1 MNFLNPIFLFGLAA
15 SALPIIIHLLNLRK
29 QKKIE
34 FSTLKFLN
42 ELQQTK
48 IRRLKLKQWLL
59 LLLRTLLI
67 IFIVLAFARPAI
79 ENSIPG
85 FVTYSKSSTAVI
97 IDNTFSME
105 LSDNLG
111 QRFRRAQS
119 ITKQITENLDEG
131 DKVAISVLSSDKI
144 PVFKSSIGEVDD
156 DISSLEINTKKVFF
170 QSSLNRSKQ
179 SLIDDNNLN
188 KNILLI
194 SDLQSNL
201 LNEVDTMSKL
211 EDVSSISI
219 IQIGD
224 DQNNIN
230 NVSIDS
236 VRLLSTLF
244 RVGMDVELEINIQNH
259 GTEALNDIVM
269 SLIINDER
277 ISQRTIDLDPK
288 SSQKVKLFSAVNLT
302 GVIDARI
309 EIEGDALDRDN
320 RYYFSFIIPEKAS
333 VALFSNKKKSFSE
346 IALSNEVSDLSS
358 LDVFDSKELEKISL
372 ESYDVIVLSSI
383 KISKSAVKLIAS
395 FIKNGGN
402 VLLLPNEES
411 LNEIDQLMNQISGAG
426 IKGQFYQD
434 SEAEFTEVEKLH
446 PIFDGVFSGSSD
458 RKSIVESPKISK
470 AYYSLSGFPIIKV
483 GNYNFLSE
491 IDYENG
497 KMIYCAVSADLS
509 WSDLPLKGIF
519 PVILNS
525 AVSYLSSSDN
535 YYESIIG
542 GERKRIIINKKDAA
556 DRNFKI
562 IDPNG
567 VEMFVEGAEL
577 PSGVLI
583 ELTNTSIPGNYVIF
597 NSNGSSIA
605 AFSSNHDPHESELNI
620 NSSEWLERLKNI
632 VSNNVP
638 ISVYKESDQLDKDVL
653 KEKAGTELW
662 QLFVL
667 LAIITALAEMFVQR
681 IYKNDLNQ

>member
-79 ENSIPG
+79 ENSIPE

-288 SSQKVKLFSAVNLT
+288 SSQKVKLSSAVNLT

-402 VLLLPNEES
+402 VLLLPN
-411 LNEIDQLMNQISGAG
+411 
-426 IKGQFYQD
+426 
-434 SEAEFTEVEKLH
+434 
-446 PIFDGVFSGSSD
+446 
-458 RKSIVESPKISK
+458 
-470 AYYSLSGFPIIKV
+470 
-483 GNYNFLSE
+483 
-491 IDYENG
+491 
-497 KMIYCAVSADLS
+497 
-509 WSDLPLKGIF
+509 
-519 PVILNS
+519 
-525 AVSYLSSSDN
+525 
-535 YYESIIG
+535 
-542 GERKRIIINKKDAA
+542 
-556 DRNFKI
+556 
-562 IDPNG
+562 
-567 VEMFVEGAEL
+567 
-577 PSGVLI
+577 
-583 ELTNTSIPGNYVIF
+583 
-597 NSNGSSIA
+597 
-605 AFSSNHDPHESELNI
+605 
-620 NSSEWLERLKNI
+620 
-632 VSNNVP
+632 
-638 ISVYKESDQLDKDVL
+638 
-653 KEKAGTELW
+653 
-662 QLFVL
+662 
-667 LAIITALAEMFVQR
+667 
-681 IYKNDLNQ
+681 

>member
-79 ENSIPG
+79 ENSIPE

-259 GTEALNDIVM
+259 GTELLNDIVM

-288 SSQKVKLFSAVNLT
+288 SSQKVKLSSAVNLT

-402 VLLLPNEES
+402 VLLLPN
-411 LNEIDQLMNQISGAG
+411 
-426 IKGQFYQD
+426 
-434 SEAEFTEVEKLH
+434 
-446 PIFDGVFSGSSD
+446 
-458 RKSIVESPKISK
+458 
-470 AYYSLSGFPIIKV
+470 
-483 GNYNFLSE
+483 
-491 IDYENG
+491 
-497 KMIYCAVSADLS
+497 
-509 WSDLPLKGIF
+509 
-519 PVILNS
+519 
-525 AVSYLSSSDN
+525 
-535 YYESIIG
+535 
-542 GERKRIIINKKDAA
+542 
-556 DRNFKI
+556 
-562 IDPNG
+562 
-567 VEMFVEGAEL
+567 
-577 PSGVLI
+577 
-583 ELTNTSIPGNYVIF
+583 
-597 NSNGSSIA
+597 
-605 AFSSNHDPHESELNI
+605 
-620 NSSEWLERLKNI
+620 
-632 VSNNVP
+632 
-638 ISVYKESDQLDKDVL
+638 
-653 KEKAGTELW
+653 
-662 QLFVL
+662 
-667 LAIITALAEMFVQR
+667 
-681 IYKNDLNQ
+681 